1 MTVTIN
7 TVDGKSWTLELA
19 EDEFLTDLMRMIDG
33 KSSFPISRN
42 GITPD
47 VWIIPHNVTSVTVS
61 K

>member
-7 TVDGKSWTLELA
+7 TVDGKSWPLEL
-19 EDEFLTDLMRMIDG
+19 EKEEFLMDLMRKIDG
-33 KSSFPISRN
+33 KSSFQITRN

-47 VWIIPHNVTSVTVS
+47 VLIIPHNVTSVTVS